1 MVIILIFKIL
11 FRTFIFYFIILI
23 SYKLMGKREVGELGI
38 FDFVISMLMSQ
49 IVAISIENY
58 KDPILYAFF
67 PVILLVFLQIILSKL
82 SVKNKKIRKFVEGKE
97 SIIIKNGVLSIKEM
111 IKQRYTIDDLLM
123 QLRDKNIR
131 TIEEVQY
138 AVLETNGKLSVFKND
153 DKDNKIFP
161 LPIIVDGCINY
172 DNIRIINKDKNWVY
186 KKLNEKKL
194 KLEDVFYSFVK
205 GNEVYIIKKN

>member
-82 SVKNKKIRKFVEGKE
+82 SVKNKKIRNFVEGKE
-97 SIIIKNGVLSIKEM
+97 SILIKNGVLSIKEM
-111 IKQRYTIDDLLM
+111 IKQR
-123 QLRDKNIR
+123 
-131 TIEEVQY
+131 
-138 AVLETNGKLSVFKND
+138 
-153 DKDNKIFP
+153 
-161 LPIIVDGCINY
+161 
-172 DNIRIINKDKNWVY
+172 
-186 KKLNEKKL
+186 
-194 KLEDVFYSFVK
+194 
-205 GNEVYIIKKN
+205 

>member
-1 MVIILIFKIL
+1 
-11 FRTFIFYFIILI
+11 
-23 SYKLMGKREVGELGI
+23 MGKREVGELGI

-82 SVKNKKIRKFVEGKE
+82 SVKNKKIRNFVEGKE
-97 SIIIKNGVLSIKEM
+97 SILIKNGVLSIKEM

>member
-82 SVKNKKIRKFVEGKE
+82 SVKNKKIRNFVEGKE
-97 SIIIKNGVLSIKEM
+97 SILIKNGVLSIKEM